1 MIFGL
6 FILDDEV
13 ILFDELSLV
22 DIVLWVLVFELLLFL
37 ADIED
42 DILFNIIIDI

>member
-1 MIFGL
+1 MDYL
-6 FILDDEV
+6 YLDDEV